1 MPLAHGGTV
10 GLVIEIGTAAALG
23 ALMIWALW
31 KGRRVSDQDE
41 EGRSERRPSSQARST
56 DER

>member
-10 GLVIEIGTAAALG
+10 GLMIEIGTAAALG

-31 KGRRVSDQDE
+31 KGRRTSDQDDDGRPE
-41 EGRSERRPSSQARST
+41 ERPS
-56 DER
+56 